1 MKNTTI
7 IAIANQKGG
16 VAKTTT
22 AINLGAALGTKGYK
36 VLLIDLDTQES
47 LSNFLGIYG
56 AENNIG
62 KAMYTVI
69 GRESFSPADF
79 LVYNEKN
86 GVYILPSELNTMN
99 RLEKDLI
106 SVRSKETVLRKV
118 IGTIKSECDFDYII
132 IDCLASLNV
141 LLDNALTAANKVL
154 IPCQASPLSYA
165 ALPNLLLQ
173 IEDIQ
178 ADLNSDLDIVGIAA
192 TLVERTKNSAQTVEM
207 LRQNYSELLFD
218 TVIERSSAAANSA
231 ITEKAVIFSNAK
243 DNKVAAEYRSLCDEL
258 VSRLGA

>member
-86 GVYILPSELNTMN
+86 GVYILPSELNST
-99 RLEKDLI
+99 RQPHPALDQ
-106 SVRSKETVLRKV
+106 R
-118 IGTIKSECDFDYII
+118 IK
-132 IDCLASLNV
+132 
-141 LLDNALTAANKVL
+141 
-154 IPCQASPLSYA
+154 
-165 ALPNLLLQ
+165 
-173 IEDIQ
+173 
-178 ADLNSDLDIVGIAA
+178 
-192 TLVERTKNSAQTVEM
+192 
-207 LRQNYSELLFD
+207 
-218 TVIERSSAAANSA
+218 
-231 ITEKAVIFSNAK
+231 
-243 DNKVAAEYRSLCDEL
+243 
-258 VSRLGA
+258 